1 MVPSILLSLSL
12 GLISNLVA
20 ELFLTLDL
28 GQPFS
33 SLSPSRRRLR
43 ITRWVISWL
52 GLILVSATGLSPVR
66 LLLVALFGIS
76 ASTDLETRYLPPD
89 WFIYGATFAGCLG
102 GYALG
107 GVSGLR
113 DAVVA
118 QAVCFTVMVFGILL
132 AGVADSGD
140 IKLLMQY
147 GTACGALPVVAVGTT
162 IEFAVRLAILV
173 TMVVATAVVRRQ
185 PWREA
190 FRRVAGLKHP
200 HGPVA
205 WVGLLAALAFFSPL
219 LMTWWSPA

>member
-1 MVPSILLSLSL
+1 
-12 GLISNLVA
+12 
-20 ELFLTLDL
+20 
-28 GQPFS
+28 
-33 SLSPSRRRLR
+33 
-43 ITRWVISWL
+43 
-52 GLILVSATGLSPVR
+52 LILVGATGVSPIR
-66 LLLVALFGIS
+66 LLLVALFGVS
-76 ASTDLETRYLPPD
+76 ASTDLETCYLPPD
-89 WFIYGATFAGCLG
+89 WFVYGATVAGCVG

-118 QAVCFTVMVFGILL
+118 QAVCFTVMMYGILL

-147 GTACGALPVVAVGTT
+147 GAACGALPVVGVGIT
-162 IEFAVRLAILV
+162 IEFALRLAILV
-173 TMVVATAVVRRQ
+173 TMIVATAVVRRQ

-205 WVGLLAALAFFSPL
+205 WVGLLAALAALSPL
-219 LMTWWSPA
+219 LITVWSPV